1 MHGQIPEKETSCC
14 CSASR
19 SGTMEVKIQSEDTP
33 ESTAS
38 RERSAASDHALSL
51 SVERLPPSALAGT
64 IDTSP
69 GETTGTAY

>member
-1 MHGQIPEKETSCC
+1 
-14 CSASR
+14 
-19 SGTMEVKIQSEDTP
+19 MEVKIQSEDTP